1 MISLSGHQCWFTR
14 TQVNSTTTVG
24 MSLCYCAISRVQR
37 AIFLDRSWGANRRRI
52 FYHLHSSFYYGFMYT
67 GPHQGCTNIKLPKSS
82 KRYQFR
88 VQLSCAD
95 RRHCFTIGNVTCPYG
110 LSASIRDEWRGLWNG
125 TNGDGLLCA
134 RSSIFQRNYYSRTF
148 HFRDNGNSVILT
160 DDIYA
165 SNNNTQ
171 NNCTDLFPMSSCLN
185 NPPLANGQYNRCLF
199 AWYTCLIF
207 LLSTVTRVCRCNGTW
222 SPRHP
227 SLEQCSRLCTAHL
240 MCVIRFAL
248 KYYLTISDQQSHKN
262 GKLS

>member
-222 SPRHP
+222 SPNLCQA
-227 SLEQCSRLCTAHL
+227 SISQAEELVSVLCTHY
-240 MCVIRFAL
+240 I
-248 KYYLTISDQQSHKN
+248 
-262 GKLS
+262 